1 MSVETMKKAARAS
14 VKLFKST
21 LLAAFSLS
29 AVLLTSQTNQAHAGV
44 PLSLTCSQISSGYTL
59 STAQHIQVTVIVG
72 ETITV
77 SEIDSGATFRR
88 DPDPIQSANP
98 PVVFSFSSNGVQ
110 VFRSSSAGLNVLV
123 TCSAATTPINTVVN
137 QQASDLTSAIF
148 DDALGSRFRESSG
161 DQVTAAGFSASA
173 KGLANTLQHKTIASY
188 APISKSEAAYPSPQ
202 SETMD
207 WNAWTRVRL
216 AGYDSEGTAF
226 EGQSI
231 SAFVGLDRMFGN
243 NLVVGLVGGYG
254 IFELDTDT
262 SGVMGEFNQKGYTL
276 GSYAGL
282 KISNTLQLDVFGA
295 WTRSEYETVSGTTTG
310 DFDANRVTVAA
321 HLRGIFEQE
330 KWFLEPSARI
340 VYVREWQDSYT
351 DSGSNLNAS
360 KIVSAGRLSLG
371 PKIGLIH
378 YLQSGTELRPWISA
392 KAEYDFANTILTN
405 SNLQKMSDFASVR
418 VATGFQATTTGGLSM
433 AMRAQLFGLASN
445 QYLGYSGT
453 ARISLPF

>member
-1 MSVETMKKAARAS
+1 MKKAAKAS
-14 VKLFKST
+14 ARLFKST
-21 LLAAFSLS
+21 LIAAFSLS
-29 AVLLTSQTNQAHAGV
+29 AVLLTSETNQAHAGT
-44 PLSLTCSQISSGYTL
+44 PAILTCAGISSGYIL
-59 STAQHIQVTVIVG
+59 STTQHIQVTVVVG

-77 SEIDSGATFRR
+77 SEIDPMAEFRHNS
-88 DPDPIQSANP
+88 DTPQPANP
-98 PVVFSFSSNGVQ
+98 PVIFSITTNSVHE
-110 VFRSSSAGLNVLV
+110 FRSTTAGLNVSV
-123 TCSAATTPINTVVN
+123 TCSPVAGAPTNTVVN
-137 QQASDLTSAIF
+137 QQANDLTSAIF

-161 DQVTAAGFSASA
+161 DQVTATGFSASA
-173 KGLANTLQHKTIASY
+173 KGLANTLQQKAISSY
-188 APISKSEAAYPSPQ
+188 APISKSEAAYLSPQ

-231 SAFVGLDRMFGN
+231 SAFVGIDRMFGS

-254 IFELDTDT
+254 IFELDTET

-310 DFDANRVTVAA
+310 EFDANRVTVAG

-351 DSGSNLNAS
+351 DSDSNLNAS

-378 YLQSGTELRPWISA
+378 YLQSGTELRPWISV

-405 SNLQKMSDFASVR
+405 SNLETMADFASAR
-418 VATGFQATTTGGLSM
+418 VATGFQATTTSGLSL

-453 ARISLPF
+453 ARLSLPF